1 VLQSGTE
8 PGAVQALTTN
18 DVTPFV
24 LILLAIPALAWAQED
39 EARSYVVG
47 GREAWEVAHRQ
58 GFEFFPVIPDDRYL
72 LSGARDGRDTTLKSC
87 PNPRDPCEA
96 EARVEGGQMIVL
108 APGCDGCA
116 RIHAFEMFAGRRLAA
131 GWRLA
136 HVELARDARW
146 TREPR
151 YDTDDA
157 SFAVTVEARGT
168 TAGAASITRIT
179 LLGPP
184 DADWRQA
191 FAEES

>member
-1 VLQSGTE
+1 
-8 PGAVQALTTN
+8 LTTN
-18 DVTPFV
+18 DVLSLV
-24 LILLAIPALAWAQED
+24 LILLAVPTLARAQED
-39 EARSYVVG
+39 EASSYVVE
-47 GREAWEVAHRQ
+47 GREAWEVARRQ

-96 EARVEGGQMIVL
+96 EARIEGGQMIVL

-116 RIHAFEMFAGRRLAA
+116 RTHSFEMFAGRRLAA

-136 HVELARDARW
+136 HVELTRDARW

-151 YDTDDA
+151 RDTDDA
-157 SFAVTVEARGT
+157 SFAVAVEARGT
-168 TAGAASITRIT
+168 TPGAASIARIT
-179 LLGPP
+179 LTGPP

-191 FAEES
+191 FAEKS